1 MQKPIKEIIRAS
13 GFYQWQVA
21 ETMNVSESWFSKTMR
36 HEPSQEI
43 RNRILDAIETLKQNK
58 H

>member
-1 MQKPIKEIIRAS
+1 MQEPIREIIRKS

-21 ETMNVSESWFSKTMR
+21 ETMNVSESWFSKMMR
-36 HEPSQEI
+36 HEPDQEI
-43 RNRILDAIETLKQNK
+43 RNRILSAIETLKQNK

>member
-13 GFYQWQVA
+13 GFYQWQIA
-21 ETMNVSESWFSKTMR
+21 ECMNVSEYWFSKQMR

-43 RNRILDAIETLKQNK
+43 RNRILDAIETLKSK